1 MVNQDFERFKK
12 EQQAHKATYIGSDHQ
27 HQQTS
32 NDANYNNNEE
42 TDKSPGLTG
51 RNA

>member
-1 MVNQDFERFKK
+1 MVNQDFEKFTK
-12 EQQAHKATYIGSDHQ
+12 EQKAHKSAYLGSDRH

-32 NDANYNNNEE
+32 NDSDYNNNEE

-51 RNA
+51 RNL